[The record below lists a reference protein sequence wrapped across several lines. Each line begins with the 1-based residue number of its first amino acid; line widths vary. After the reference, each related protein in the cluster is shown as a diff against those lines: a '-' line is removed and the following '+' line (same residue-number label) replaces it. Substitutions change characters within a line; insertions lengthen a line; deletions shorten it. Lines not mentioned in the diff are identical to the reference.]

1 MLAAPSAYLGE
12 AEDRV
17 AEEIEAEPPWPNQ
30 MWPPGHQ
37 GSRLKSWCPKVSRE
51 DTGTKIWDDEIMEKN
66 ALDIDSVAWQPT
78 NHVFTIISP
87 SSKNLCQVT

>member
-37 GSRLKSWCPKVSRE
+37 GSRLKSGCPKAKVSRE
-51 DTGTKIWDDEIMEKN
+51 DTGTKIWHDDMEKN
-66 ALDIDSVAWQPT
+66 ALYID
-78 NHVFTIISP
+78 NI
-87 SSKNLCQVT
+87 